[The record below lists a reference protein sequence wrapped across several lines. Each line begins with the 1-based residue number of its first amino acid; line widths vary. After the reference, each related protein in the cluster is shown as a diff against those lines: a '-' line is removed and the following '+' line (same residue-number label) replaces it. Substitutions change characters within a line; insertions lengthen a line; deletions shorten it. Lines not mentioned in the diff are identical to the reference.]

1 MRVHLHLGY
10 CCSVEMAE
18 VAKNNVLRMV
28 EKLSELQLL
37 EVCDTENLKLSKTK
51 KDRKSAMRNMLTRH
65 ISSEEVE
72 DSPDEGLALFEK
84 LAAQMRDL
92 LSEDTEELERLQKEE
107 EMKLARD
114 VDSKLKVLKSTIDDF
129 ELSSGGG
136 LSVGGKFDSGLA
148 GLAEQKSP
156 EIAFKSIIDKIVT
169 EKLKASMLNMS
180 MDSGSGGGHSGRADD
195 VSQDEQVLRRNE
207 SSEGVP
213 KVSTTTTTELH
224 KFKLRDFK
232 ITNGNIG
239 VKGSLDYSDL
249 IMQMKKGLANGY
261 SQKEVMSGVI
271 DAAKPGSEL
280 RKYLVRKENQAPMTY
295 EDFKQTLR
303 EFHNVRESQSIMD
316 EMREMVQGEDQDLL
330 IYVMSMCALR
340 DEVFEVSASEDC
352 PPGEALVKKRFVNS
366 LLSGLR
372 KPTVRLEMQAVLKQ
386 DLSDPKLFNEV
397 NQIDKRV
404 KENEKKVGSE
414 VHPVDVKSVDVSKKR
429 SQRQDDAW
437 REETAAKLE
446 SLTMQVSKLE
456 AMLSKVA
463 GVNASATSS
472 DGSLDAKMATLLGQ
486 VQHLT
491 AQMEEYQAGVAGKNS
506 SASSASS
513 GKKFS
518 FGKFKFRCDDCKP
531 DSKFCRHCLKCKKE
545 GHKIADCPENL

>member
-1 MRVHLHLGY
+1 
-10 CCSVEMAE
+10 MAE
-18 VAKNNVLRMV
+18 VAKNNVLHMV
-28 EKLSELQLL
+28 AKLSELELL
-37 EVCDTENLKLSKTK
+37 EVCDAEGLKLSKAK
-51 KDRKSAMRNMLTRH
+51 KDRKTAMRNMLTRH

-72 DSPDEGLALFEK
+72 ESPDEGLALFEK
-84 LAAQMRDL
+84 LSAQMRDM
-92 LSEDTEELERLQKEE
+92 LSEDTEELERLQKEQ
-107 EMKLARD
+107 EMKLAMD
-114 VDSKLKVLKSTIDDF
+114 VDSKLKVLKSTLDEF
-129 ELSSGGG
+129 ELDGGSGQSVIGG
-136 LSVGGKFDSGLA
+136 NFNPGLA
-148 GLAEQKSP
+148 RLAEQKSS
-156 EIAFKSIIDKIVT
+156 EIAFESIIDKIVT
-169 EKLKASMLNMS
+169 EKLKAGMLNMS
-180 MDSGSGGGHSGRADD
+180 MDSGSGAGHSGRPTDSSREEN
-195 VSQDEQVLRRNE
+195 VSMRNE
-207 SSEGVP
+207 LTEGVP
-213 KVSTTTTTELH
+213 KVSTTTTTTELH
-224 KFKLRDFK
+224 KVKLRDFK

-249 IMQMKKGLANGY
+249 IMQMKKGLASGY
-261 SQKEVMSGVI
+261 SEKEVMSGVI

-330 IYVMSMCALR
+330 KYVMSMCALR

-352 PPGEALVKKRFVNS
+352 PPGEALVKKRFVDS

-386 DLSDPKLFNEV
+386 EISDPKLFNEV

-414 VHPVDVKSVDVSKKR
+414 THAVEVKSVDVSKKNLSR

-446 SLTMQVSKLE
+446 SLVLQVSKLE
-456 AMLSKVA
+456 AMLNKVT
-463 GVNASATSS
+463 GVNASAKSS
-472 DGSLDAKMATLLGQ
+472 DGSLEAKMATLLGQ

-491 AQMEEYQAGVAGKNS
+491 AQMEEYQAGVANKNPG
-506 SASSASS
+506 ASSASS
-513 GKKFS
+513 GKKVS

-545 GHKIADCPENL
+545 GHKIADCPENS

>member
-1 MRVHLHLGY
+1 MRT
-10 CCSVEMAE
+10 
-18 VAKNNVLRMV
+18 
-28 EKLSELQLL
+28 EL
-37 EVCDTENLKLSKTK
+37 
-51 KDRKSAMRNMLTRH
+51 
-65 ISSEEVE
+65 
-72 DSPDEGLALFEK
+72 
-84 LAAQMRDL
+84 
-92 LSEDTEELERLQKEE
+92 
-107 EMKLARD
+107 
-114 VDSKLKVLKSTIDDF
+114 
-129 ELSSGGG
+129 
-136 LSVGGKFDSGLA
+136 
-148 GLAEQKSP
+148 
-156 EIAFKSIIDKIVT
+156 
-169 EKLKASMLNMS
+169 
-180 MDSGSGGGHSGRADD
+180 
-195 VSQDEQVLRRNE
+195 
-207 SSEGVP
+207 SEGVP
-213 KVSTTTTTELH
+213 KVSTTTTTTELH
-224 KFKLRDFK
+224 KIKLRDFK

-330 IYVMSMCALR
+330 KYVMSMCALR

-352 PPGEALVKKRFVNS
+352 PPGEALVKKRFVDS

-397 NQIDKRV
+397 NQIDKRM

-414 VHPVDVKSVDVSKKR
+414 THTVEVKSVDVSKKNLSR

-437 REETAAKLE
+437 RDETAAKLE
-446 SLTMQVSKLE
+446 SLVIQVSKLE
-456 AMLSKVA
+456 AMLNKVT
-463 GVNASATSS
+463 GVNASAKSS
-472 DGSLDAKMATLLGQ
+472 DGSLEAKMATLLGQ

-491 AQMEEYQAGVAGKNS
+491 AQMEEYQAGAAGKNPG
-506 SASSASS
+506 ASSASS

-545 GHKIADCPENL
+545 GHKIADCPENS

>member
-1 MRVHLHLGY
+1 
-10 CCSVEMAE
+10 MAE
-18 VAKNNVLRMV
+18 VAKNNVLHMV
-28 EKLSELQLL
+28 AKLSELQLL
-37 EVCDTENLKLSKTK
+37 EVCDAEGLKLSKTK
-51 KDRKSAMRNMLTRH
+51 KDRKTAMRNMLTRH

-72 DSPDEGLALFEK
+72 ESPDEGLALFEK
-84 LAAQMRDL
+84 LSAQMRDM
-92 LSEDTEELERLQKEE
+92 LSEDTEELERLQKEQ
-107 EMKLARD
+107 EMKLAMD
-114 VDSKLKVLKSTIDDF
+114 VDSKLKVLKSTLDEF
-129 ELSSGGG
+129 ELDGGSGQSAIGG
-136 LSVGGKFDSGLA
+136 NFNPGLA
-148 GLAEQKSP
+148 RLAEQKSS
-156 EIAFKSIIDKIVT
+156 EIAFESIIDKIVT

-180 MDSGSGGGHSGRADD
+180 MDSGSGGGHSGRPTDSSREEN
-195 VSQDEQVLRRNE
+195 VSMRNE
-207 SSEGVP
+207 LTEGVP
-213 KVSTTTTTELH
+213 KVSTTTTTTELH
-224 KFKLRDFK
+224 KVKLRDFK

-249 IMQMKKGLANGY
+249 IMQMKKGLASGY
-261 SQKEVMSGVI
+261 SEKEVMSGVI

-330 IYVMSMCALR
+330 KYVMSMCALR

-352 PPGEALVKKRFVNS
+352 PPGEALVKKRFVDS

-386 DLSDPKLFNEV
+386 ELSDPKLFNEV

-414 VHPVDVKSVDVSKKR
+414 THAVEVKSVDVSKKNLSR

-437 REETAAKLE
+437 RDETAAKLE
-446 SLTMQVSKLE
+446 SLVLQVSKLE
-456 AMLSKVA
+456 AMLNKVT
-463 GVNASATSS
+463 GVNASAKSS
-472 DGSLDAKMATLLGQ
+472 DGSLEAKMATLLGQ

-491 AQMEEYQAGVAGKNS
+491 AQMEEYQAGVAIKNPG
-506 SASSASS
+506 ASSASS
-513 GKKFS
+513 GKKVS

-545 GHKIADCPENL
+545 GHKIADCPENS

>member
-1 MRVHLHLGY
+1 
-10 CCSVEMAE
+10 MAE
-18 VAKNNVLRMV
+18 VAKNNVLHMV
-28 EKLSELQLL
+28 AKLSELQLL
-37 EVCDTENLKLSKTK
+37 EVCDAEGLKLTKTK
-51 KDRKSAMRNMLTRH
+51 KDRKTAMRNMLTRH
-65 ISSEEVE
+65 ISSEDVD

-84 LAAQMRDL
+84 LSAQMRDM
-92 LSEDTEELERLQKEE
+92 LSEDTEELERLQKEQ
-107 EMKLARD
+107 EMKLAMD
-114 VDSKLKVLKSTIDDF
+114 VDSKLKVLKSTLDEF
-129 ELSSGGG
+129 ELDGGSGQSTGG
-136 LSVGGKFDSGLA
+136 NFNPGLA
-148 GLAEQKSP
+148 RLAEQKSS
-156 EIAFKSIIDKIVT
+156 EIAFESIIDKIVT

-180 MDSGSGGGHSGRADD
+180 MDSGSGGGHSGRPD
-195 VSQDEQVLRRNE
+195 SGSRDEQVLMRTE
-207 SSEGVP
+207 LSEGVP
-213 KVSTTTTTELH
+213 KVSTTTTTTELH
-224 KFKLRDFK
+224 KIKLRDFK

-330 IYVMSMCALR
+330 KYVMSMCALR

-352 PPGEALVKKRFVNS
+352 PPGEALVKKRFVDS

-397 NQIDKRV
+397 NQIDKRM

-414 VHPVDVKSVDVSKKR
+414 THTVEVKSVDVSKKNLSR

-437 REETAAKLE
+437 RDETAAKLE
-446 SLTMQVSKLE
+446 SLVIQVSKLE
-456 AMLSKVA
+456 AMLNKVT
-463 GVNASATSS
+463 GVNASAKSS
-472 DGSLDAKMATLLGQ
+472 DGSLEAKMATLLGQ

-491 AQMEEYQAGVAGKNS
+491 AQMEEYQAGAAGKNPG
-506 SASSASS
+506 ASSASS

-545 GHKIADCPENL
+545 GHKIADCPENS